1 MSSGLHFRLSH
12 RLQFVSVLRALNRI
26 REFIEIRNIMSR
38 SPNLIHY
45 CFYNPT
51 ARMFYCHQ
59 LLKRNITVAQSE
71 WYEWANITDLYFF
84 PWPSLCSYT
93 RYIVILRPNCCPNP
107 FKVFQLAKFGNQ
119 VIKKWT
125 VNPCIQYTDS
135 EKPGL
140 IINLFI
146 NFPFRRN
153 SSFSQQLLRLVNGY
167 FCLQISM
174 IEVLDSL

>member
-1 MSSGLHFRLSH
+1 MGKHH
-12 RLQFVSVLRALNRI
+12 RFVL
-26 REFIEIRNIMSR
+26 F
-38 SPNLIHY
+38 
-45 CFYNPT
+45 
-51 ARMFYCHQ
+51 
-59 LLKRNITVAQSE
+59 
-71 WYEWANITDLYFF
+71 
-84 PWPSLCSYT
+84 SLAAIPGI

-153 SSFSQQLLRLVNGY
+153 SS
-167 FCLQISM
+167 IS
-174 IEVLDSL
+174 

>member
-38 SPNLIHY
+38 SPELIHF

-51 ARMFYCHQ
+51 ARMFIAISYWKEI
-59 LLKRNITVAQSE
+59 LLWHRVSRMNGQTSQICT
-71 WYEWANITDLYFF
+71 FF

-93 RYIVILRPNCCPNP
+93 RYIVILRQNCCPNP

-153 SSFSQQLLRLVNGY
+153 SS
-167 FCLQISM
+167 IS
-174 IEVLDSL
+174 

>member
-1 MSSGLHFRLSH
+1 MGKHH
-12 RLQFVSVLRALNRI
+12 RFVLFPLAFPV
-26 REFIEIRNIMSR
+26 
-38 SPNLIHY
+38 
-45 CFYNPT
+45 
-51 ARMFYCHQ
+51 Q
-59 LLKRNITVAQSE
+59 LYPVYRDFKTER
-71 WYEWANITDLYFF
+71 
-84 PWPSLCSYT
+84 
-93 RYIVILRPNCCPNP
+93 CPNP

-153 SSFSQQLLRLVNGY
+153 SSFS
-167 FCLQISM
+167 
-174 IEVLDSL
+174 